1 MRTHAQDIQ
10 VTGEALPS
18 AAGECQTA
26 GARVAPAVKTFATH
40 QARPAEVRA
49 QVEVQVALQVEVE
62 VEVEV
67 EVQAEVEAQPE
78 AEAVVQ
84 TSVGARRSATRV
96 RGVLL
101 LTKRACRPRPRHWP
115 APGCERKA

>member
-62 VEVEV
+62 VEV
-67 EVQAEVEAQPE
+67 QAEVEAQPE